1 MMIINIKIFF
11 HLRGIVYIFGHIGG
25 VDVIYSDMNSTH

>member
-11 HLRGIVYIFGHIGG
+11 HLRGIVYIFRHIRG
-25 VDVIYSDMNSTH
+25 VDVIYSILV